1 MEVPPAEVHAPG
13 MSARSSRPLLVVF
26 ASPIPIG
33 ASHEW
38 KREEVC
44 IE

>member
-13 MSARSSRPLLVVF
+13 ISARPSRSLLVVF

-33 ASHEW
+33 ASHES
-38 KREEVC
+38 KRKEVC